1 MVVVGKLGETKGLL
15 SSPPVSD
22 TEPGRRMKVPDPP
35 PAEDRSPADSPE
47 LKLGR
52 AAMALAALGVVYGDI
67 GTSPLYAIKEC
78 FSLRHGLP
86 PSPANVLGILSLVL
100 WSLLVV
106 IVLKYLTFIMQ
117 ADNRGEGGIL
127 ALMALLGPA
136 AGRTPALIS
145 LGLFGA
151 ALLYGDGV
159 ITPAISVLSAIE
171 GLEVAAPRLA
181 DYVVPVTVVI
191 LGALFLVQRRGTA
204 GVGAVFGP
212 ATLVWFAAIAA
223 AGLPRIV
230 TTPGIL
236 AAVNPL
242 HAARFLA
249 ANGFHGFLLL
259 GAVVLCITGGEA
271 LYADMGH
278 FGPQP
283 IRLAWYG
290 VVMPA
295 LLISYLGQGAL
306 LLEKCGTALDSGACR
321 MAADS
326 PFYALVPGWFALPMV
341 MIAAAAT
348 VVASQALI
356 SGAFSLTQQA
366 VQLGF
371 VPRVKIV
378 HTSAATEGQI
388 YVPVVNGLLMVA
400 CVALVLVAGNSSN
413 LASAYGIA
421 VTGTMAITSVLFY
434 GVARRCWAWPAW
446 RAGSLV
452 ALFLVVDLAF
462 FGANLA
468 KVLHGGWFPMLAAG
482 SVFAV
487 MSTWKLGATW
497 RARELV
503 KTRTRFEDLL
513 ASLKLD
519 PPTRVKGTAVF
530 MTQDPEGTPPALLH
544 QLKHNRVLHEQ
555 VVILTILGTEAPT
568 VSAAERVEIT
578 QLGHGFWRIIA
589 RYGFMETPRVPD
601 VMRCAAAL
609 GLETFRGRTS
619 YFLGRETFVST
630 GRSELPRWRR
640 ALFLFLA
647 RNARSPTE
655 FFAIPPNEVVELGAQ
670 MEV

>member
-1 MVVVGKLGETKGLL
+1 MNAAHPLATDIPASAEVSTHRWELATLG
-15 SSPPVSD
+15 
-22 TEPGRRMKVPDPP
+22 
-35 PAEDRSPADSPE
+35 
-47 LKLGR
+47 
-52 AAMALAALGVVYGDI
+52 LAALGVVYGDI

-78 FSLRHGLP
+78 FAPHHGLTP
-86 PSPANVLGILSLVL
+86 TPANVLGILSLVL
-100 WSLLVV
+100 WSLLLV

-171 GLEVAAPRLA
+171 GLEVATPRLA
-181 DYVVPVTVVI
+181 DYVMPVTVLI
-191 LGALFLVQRRGTA
+191 LLALFLVQRRGTT
-204 GVGAVFGP
+204 GIGAVFGP
-212 ATLVWFAAIAA
+212 ATLIWFLSIAA
-223 AGLPRIV
+223 VGTPRIAAQ
-230 TTPGIL
+230 PGVL

-242 HAARFLA
+242 HAVRFLA
-249 ANGFHGFLLL
+249 GHGYNGFLLL

-278 FGPQP
+278 FGPRP

-295 LLISYLGQGAL
+295 LLLNYFGQGAL
-306 LLEKCGTALDSGACR
+306 LLEKCRAGVDPAACTAAV
-321 MAADS
+321 AS
-326 PFYALVPGWFALPMV
+326 PFYAMVPGWFILPMV
-341 MIAAAAT
+341 VIAAAAT

-378 HTSAATEGQI
+378 HTSATTEGQI
-388 YVPVVNGLLMVA
+388 YIPVVNGLLTVA

-421 VTGTMAITSVLFY
+421 VTGTMSITSVLFY
-434 GVARRCWAWPAW
+434 AVARRCWCWSAW

-468 KVLHGGWFPMLAAG
+468 KIVHGGWFPMLAAG
-482 SVFAV
+482 GVFAV
-487 MSTWKLGATW
+487 MSTWRFGASW
-497 RARELV
+497 RARELASMRIPF
-503 KTRTRFEDLL
+503 TELF
-513 ASLKLD
+513 ASLKLE
-519 PPTRVKGTAVF
+519 PPGRVKGTAVF
-530 MTQDPEGTPPALLH
+530 MTQDPDGTPPALLH
-544 QLKHNRVLHEQ
+544 QLKHNQVLHEQ
-555 VVILTILGTEAPT
+555 VVILTILGIETPT
-568 VSAAERVEIT
+568 VSPAERVEIA
-578 QLGHGFWRIIA
+578 QIGRGFWRVVA
-589 RYGFMETPRVPD
+589 RYGFMETPSVPE
-601 VMRCAAAL
+601 VMRRAAAQ

-630 GRSELPRWRR
+630 GRSKLPGWRR

-655 FFAIPPNEVVELGAQ
+655 FFAIPPNEVVEIGGR

>member
-1 MVVVGKLGETKGLL
+1 MDAAHPLVADI
-15 SSPPVSD
+15 PA
-22 TEPGRRMKVPDPP
+22 
-35 PAEDRSPADSPE
+35 PAEAPARRRE
-47 LKLGR
+47 LAALG
-52 AAMALAALGVVYGDI
+52 LAALGVVYGDI

-78 FSLRHGLP
+78 FGPHHALAP
-86 PSPANVLGILSLVL
+86 TPANVLGILSLVL

-171 GLEVAAPRLA
+171 GLEVATPRLA
-181 DYVVPVTVVI
+181 DYVVPVTVLI
-191 LGALFLVQRRGTA
+191 LLGLFLVQRRGTA
-204 GVGAVFGP
+204 GVGAIFGP
-212 ATLVWFAAIAA
+212 ATLVWFLSIAA
-223 AGLPRIV
+223 VAMPRIV
-230 TTPGIL
+230 AQPAVL
-236 AAVNPL
+236 AAVNPF
-242 HAARFLA
+242 HAVRFLVGHGY
-249 ANGFHGFLLL
+249 NGFLVL

-278 FGPQP
+278 FGARP

-295 LLISYLGQGAL
+295 LLLNYFGQGAL
-306 LLEKCGTALDSGACR
+306 LLEKCGVAGEACSAA
-321 MAADS
+321 MAS
-326 PFYALVPGWFALPMV
+326 PFYAMVPGWFVLPMV
-341 MIAAAAT
+341 VIAAAAT

-378 HTSAATEGQI
+378 HTSATTEGQI
-388 YVPVVNGLLMVA
+388 YIPVVNGLLTVA
-400 CVALVLVAGNSSN
+400 CVALVLVAGTSSN

-421 VTGTMAITSVLFY
+421 VTGTMSITSVLFY
-434 GVARRCWAWPAW
+434 SVARRCWCWPVW

-468 KVLHGGWFPMLAAG
+468 KIVHGGWFPMLAAG
-482 SVFAV
+482 AVFAV
-487 MSTWKLGATW
+487 MSTWRFGAAW
-497 RARELV
+497 RARELASM
-503 KTRTRFEDLL
+503 RIPFSDLF
-513 ASLKLD
+513 ASFKLE
-519 PPTRVKGTAVF
+519 PPGRVKGTAVF
-530 MTQDPEGTPPALLH
+530 MTQDPDGTPPALLH
-544 QLKHNRVLHEQ
+544 QLKHNQVLHEQ
-555 VVILTILGTEAPT
+555 VVILTILGMETPS
-568 VSAAERVEIT
+568 VPPAERVEIT
-578 QLGHGFWRIIA
+578 QIGRGFWRVVA
-589 RYGFMETPRVPD
+589 RYGFMETPSVPEI
-601 VMRCAAAL
+601 MRRAAAQ

-630 GRSELPRWRR
+630 GRSKLPGWRR
-640 ALFLFLA
+640 ALFMFLA

-655 FFAIPPNEVVELGAQ
+655 YFAIPPNQVVEIGGRL
-670 MEV
+670 EV

>member
-1 MVVVGKLGETKGLL
+1 MDAAHPLAADIPASVEVSTHRWELATLG
-15 SSPPVSD
+15 
-22 TEPGRRMKVPDPP
+22 
-35 PAEDRSPADSPE
+35 
-47 LKLGR
+47 
-52 AAMALAALGVVYGDI
+52 LAALGVVYGDI

-78 FSLRHGLP
+78 FGPHHGLAP
-86 PSPANVLGILSLVL
+86 TPANVLGILSLVL
-100 WSLLVV
+100 WSLLLV

-171 GLEVAAPRLA
+171 GLEVATPRLA
-181 DYVVPVTVVI
+181 DYVMPVTVLI
-191 LGALFLVQRRGTA
+191 LLALFLVQRRGTT
-204 GVGAVFGP
+204 GIGAVFGP
-212 ATLVWFAAIAA
+212 ATLIWFLSIAA
-223 AGLPRIV
+223 VGTPRIAAQ
-230 TTPGIL
+230 PGVL

-242 HAARFLA
+242 HAVRFLA
-249 ANGFHGFLLL
+249 GHGYNGFLLL

-278 FGPQP
+278 FGPRP

-295 LLISYLGQGAL
+295 LLLNYFGQGAL
-306 LLEKCGTALDSGACR
+306 LLEKCRAGVDPAACTAAV
-321 MAADS
+321 AS
-326 PFYALVPGWFALPMV
+326 PFYAMVPGWFILPMV
-341 MIAAAAT
+341 VIAAAAT

-378 HTSAATEGQI
+378 HTSATTEGQI
-388 YVPVVNGLLMVA
+388 YIPVVNGLLTVA

-421 VTGTMAITSVLFY
+421 VTGTMSITSVLFY
-434 GVARRCWAWPAW
+434 AVARRCWCWSVW

-468 KVLHGGWFPMLAAG
+468 KIVHGGWFPMLAAG
-482 SVFAV
+482 GVFAV
-487 MSTWKLGATW
+487 MSTWRFGASW
-497 RARELV
+497 RARELASMRIPF
-503 KTRTRFEDLL
+503 TELF
-513 ASLKLD
+513 ASLKLE
-519 PPTRVKGTAVF
+519 PPGRVKGTAVF
-530 MTQDPEGTPPALLH
+530 MTQDPDGTPPALLH
-544 QLKHNRVLHEQ
+544 QLKHNQVLHEQ
-555 VVILTILGTEAPT
+555 VVILTILGIETPT
-568 VSAAERVEIT
+568 VSPAERVEIA
-578 QLGHGFWRIIA
+578 QIGRGFWRVVA
-589 RYGFMETPRVPD
+589 RYGFMETPSVPE
-601 VMRCAAAL
+601 VMRRAAAQ

-630 GRSELPRWRR
+630 GRSKLSGWRR

-655 FFAIPPNEVVELGAQ
+655 FFAIPPNQVVEIGGR

>member
-1 MVVVGKLGETKGLL
+1 MAVASPRGDEVPAGTETPAHPLGI
-15 SSPPVSD
+15 
-22 TEPGRRMKVPDPP
+22 
-35 PAEDRSPADSPE
+35 A
-47 LKLGR
+47 
-52 AAMALAALGVVYGDI
+52 ALALGALGVVYGDI

-78 FSLRHGLP
+78 FAPLHGLA

-100 WSLLVV
+100 WSLLVI

-127 ALMALLGPA
+127 ALLALLGPG

-145 LGLFGA
+145 LALVGA

-171 GLEVAAPRLA
+171 GLEIATPRLA
-181 DYVVPVTVVI
+181 DYVVPVTLLI
-191 LGALFLVQRRGTA
+191 LGGLFLVQRQGTG
-204 GVGAVFGP
+204 GVGAIFGP
-212 ATLVWFAAIAA
+212 ATLLWFLSIAAI
-223 AGLPRIV
+223 GTPWIV
-230 TTPGIL
+230 AHPAVI

-242 HAARFLA
+242 HAVRFLGDH
-249 ANGFHGFLLL
+249 GFHGFLLL

-278 FGPQP
+278 FGPRP

-295 LLISYLGQGAL
+295 LLLNYFGQGAL
-306 LLEKCGTALDSGACR
+306 LLEKCHVGSDHAACQV
-321 MAADS
+321 AIES
-326 PFYALVPGWFALPMV
+326 PFYALVPGWFALPMIL
-341 MIAAAAT
+341 IAAVAT

-356 SGAFSLTQQA
+356 SGVFSLTQQA

-378 HTSAATEGQI
+378 HTSATTEGQI
-388 YVPVVNGLLMVA
+388 YIPVVNGLLAFA
-400 CVALVLVAGNSSN
+400 CMTLVLVAGNSSN
-413 LASAYGIA
+413 LASAYGLA
-421 VTGTMAITSVLFY
+421 VTGTMSITSVLFY
-434 GVARRCWAWPAW
+434 AVARRCWCWPVW
-446 RAGSLV
+446 RAGAL
-452 ALFLVVDLAF
+452 AGLFLAIDLAF
-462 FGANLA
+462 FSANLA
-468 KVLHGGWFPMLAAG
+468 KILHGGWFPMLAAG

-487 MSTWKLGATW
+487 MSTWKLGASW
-497 RARELV
+497 RARELA
-503 KTRTRFEDLL
+503 KMRIRFDDLF
-513 ASLKLD
+513 ANLKID
-519 PPTRVKGTAVF
+519 PPARVKGTAVF
-530 MTQDPEGTPPALLH
+530 MTQDAEGTPPALLH
-544 QLKHNRVLHEQ
+544 QLKHNQVLHEQ
-555 VVILTILGTEAPT
+555 VVILTIVTADSPSVPPG
-568 VSAAERVEIT
+568 ERVQIT
-578 QLGHGFWRIIA
+578 QLGRGFWRVVA
-589 RYGFMETPRVPD
+589 RWGFMESPSVPE
-601 VMRCAAAL
+601 VMRRAAAQ

-655 FFAIPPNEVVELGAQ
+655 FFAIPPNEVVELGGQ

>member
-1 MVVVGKLGETKGLL
+1 MGPLATRPRDLISAPIVEAVERLTVEAPTLERA
-15 SSPPVSD
+15 SAR
-22 TEPGRRMKVPDPP
+22 GRY
-35 PAEDRSPADSPE
+35 
-47 LKLGR
+47 
-52 AAMALAALGVVYGDI
+52 ALALLALGVVYGDI

-78 FSLRHGLP
+78 FVPAHGLAP
-86 PSPANVLGILSLVL
+86 TPANVLGILSLVL
-100 WSLLVV
+100 WSLLAI
-106 IVLKYLTFIMQ
+106 IVLKYLTFIMR

-127 ALMALLGPA
+127 ALLALLGPG

-145 LGLFGA
+145 LALFGA

-171 GLEVAAPRLA
+171 GLEVAAPHLA

-191 LGALFLVQRRGTA
+191 LGVLFLVQRRGTG

-212 ATLVWFAAIAA
+212 ATLVWFLSIAA
-223 AGLPRIV
+223 VGAPWILSQPAV
-230 TTPGIL
+230 L

-242 HAARFLA
+242 HAVRFL
-249 ANGFHGFLLL
+249 GEHGSRGFLVL

-278 FGPQP
+278 FGPGP

-295 LLISYLGQGAL
+295 LLLNYFGQGAL
-306 LLEKCGTALDSGACR
+306 LLGRCHAVTDPAACTAALE
-321 MAADS
+321 S
-326 PFYALVPGWFALPMV
+326 PFYALVPSWFALPMIA
-341 MIAAAAT
+341 IAAVAT

-356 SGAFSLTQQA
+356 SGVFSLTNQA

-371 VPRVKIV
+371 VPRMNIV

-388 YVPVVNGLLMVA
+388 YIPVVNGLLALA
-400 CVALVLVAGNSSN
+400 CMALVVVAGNSSN
-413 LASAYGIA
+413 LAAAYGLA
-421 VTGTMAITSVLFY
+421 VTGTMSITSVLFY
-434 GVARRCWAWPAW
+434 AVARRCWCWPVW
-446 RAGSLV
+446 RAGGLV
-452 ALFLVVDLAF
+452 ALFLVIDLAF
-462 FGANLA
+462 FSANLA
-468 KVLHGGWFPMLAAG
+468 KVLHGGWFPLLAGG

-487 MSTWKLGATW
+487 MSTWKVGAAW
-497 RARELV
+497 RARELAKLRV
-503 KTRTRFEDLL
+503 RFSDLF
-513 ASLKLD
+513 AGLKFD

-544 QLKHNRVLHEQ
+544 QLKHNQVLHEQ
-555 VVILTILGTEAPT
+555 VIILTIVTADAPS
-568 VSAAERVEIT
+568 VPPEERVQIT
-578 QLGHGFWRIIA
+578 QLGHGFWRVVA
-589 RYGFMETPRVPD
+589 RYGFMETPRVPE
-601 VMRCAAAL
+601 VMRRAAAQ

-619 YFLGRETFVST
+619 YFLGREHFVST

-655 FFAIPPNEVVELGAQ
+655 FFSIPPNEVVELGGQ
-670 MEV
+670 MEL